1 MCKKSNQDIL
11 QQFDCSDF
19 MADCSGSIAGCGDSI
34 EGDSSSLPSGDVPM
48 AENNIPMTPCSVSRE
63 QSPIVNSPTVPN
75 NPKAQFNSQNT
86 TDYNDQDWMLYA
98 LALADKAEAVGEIPV
113 GAVLVKNN
121 EVIAEGWNLSIVEH
135 NACAHAEIIAIT
147 NAGKVLK
154 NYRLID
160 CTLYVTLEPCP
171 MCAGALV
178 HARIKRL
185 VYGAGDYKTGAA
197 GSVFDLVRNEHLNH
211 QIEVTS
217 GIYAEQC
224 ANKISDFF
232 RRRRKEK
239 KALKQ
244 ANKGEKGNV

>member
-1 MCKKSNQDIL
+1 MSNKSNQDTL
-11 QQFDCSDF
+11 QQFDC
-19 MADCSGSIAGCGDSI
+19 CHSI
-34 EGDSSSLPSGDVPM
+34 GDSSVSGDNSDKPVAENKSPM
-48 AENNIPMTPCSVSRE
+48 APCSVLLT
-63 QSPIVNSPTVPN
+63 QSAIANSDTVSDSL
-75 NPKAQFNSQNT
+75 KAMSNSQKDRKPLPFQNT
-86 TDYNDQDWMLYA
+86 ADYNDQDWMQYA

-121 EVIAEGWNLSIVEH
+121 EVIAEGWNLSILEH

-224 ANKISDFF
+224 ATKISDFF

-239 KALKQ
+239 KAFKL
-244 ANKGEKGNV
+244 ANKGDKGNV

>member
-1 MCKKSNQDIL
+1 
-11 QQFDCSDF
+11 
-19 MADCSGSIAGCGDSI
+19 
-34 EGDSSSLPSGDVPM
+34 M
-48 AENNIPMTPCSVSRE
+48 AELKLTEDKGLAQQKIDEKWMT
-63 QSPIVNSPTVPN
+63 
-75 NPKAQFNSQNT
+75 
-86 TDYNDQDWMLYA
+86 YA
-98 LALADKAEAVGEIPV
+98 LSVADKAEQVNEIPV
-113 GAVLVKNN
+113 GAVLVKNDQM
-121 EVIAEGWNLSIVEH
+121 IAEGWNLSILH
-135 NACAHAEIIAIT
+135 HDACAHAEIMAIRE
-147 NAGKVLK
+147 AGKVLE

-197 GSVFDLVRNEHLNH
+197 GSVFDLVRNDKLNH

-232 RRRRKEK
+232 KRRRKEK
-239 KALKQ
+239 KAAKIAGKDNDQ
-244 ANKGEKGNV
+244 